1 MGSNLGELLIREK
14 IISPEQLKTAAE
26 YEKKNKVPIGSALVA
41 LGYITEEDMAQALSR
56 QLGYPYIDLSQFEVY
71 PDVIELVP
79 VDIAKKHMIMPIHR
93 IRSFLTMAMV
103 DPTDLDV
110 IENVRFR
117 TNLSIQPV
125 IASESGITEAIN
137 KYYGSSD
144 SLRVKEIIDEIE
156 QADNGAV
163 NVIEEEEEEYDIE
176 ELVHSTEEAPVIT
189 LVNTIFMD
197 AIKKGASDVHFEPYE
212 RSFRVRYRIDG
223 VLHEMMD
230 LALKFKNPVISR
242 VKILSNMDI
251 AEKRLPQDGRIKMR
265 VKWGENSRKEVDM
278 RISCVP
284 AIFGEK
290 IVSRILDRENLQLDM
305 TKLGF
310 EKKSLSVFNEA
321 IHRPFGI
328 ILVTGPT
335 GSGKTNTLYS
345 AISSLNNQEKNI
357 MTAEDPVEFYMPG
370 VNQVNIKE
378 EIGLNFAS
386 SLRAFLRQDPDIM
399 LIGEMRDYETVDI
412 AVKAAL
418 TGHLVFSTVHTNDA
432 AGTISRLINMNV
444 EPFLISDSLVLVVAQ
459 RLVRRLCKKCSEEHK
474 ITPEAL
480 VDIGF
485 SPQEADK
492 VKALKAK
499 GCAACSET
507 GYKGRI
513 ALFEAMQ
520 ITNEIKDL
528 ILAKSQPKD
537 IKAVAM
543 KNGMITLRQSGLH
556 KIKDQVTSIEEVLRE
571 TVRDTEAIRDKET
584 EEVKSASNDSGSA

>member
-14 IISPEQLKTAAE
+14 LISAEQLKSALE
-26 YEKKNKVPIGSALVA
+26 YEKKNKVTVGSALVA
-41 LGYITEEDMAQALSR
+41 LGLITEEDMAQALSR

-71 PDVIELVP
+71 PDVIELIP
-79 VDIAKKHMIMPIHR
+79 PDIAKKHMIMPIHR

-117 TNLSIQPV
+117 TSLSIQPV
-125 IASESGITEAIN
+125 IASESGVSEAIS
-137 KYYGSSD
+137 KYYGASD
-144 SLRVKEIIDEIE
+144 SMRVKEIIDEIE
-156 QADNGAV
+156 QADDGSV
-163 NVIEEEEEEYDIE
+163 NVVEEEEDEYDIE
-176 ELVHSTEEAPVIT
+176 ELTRSTEEAPVIT

-223 VLHEMMD
+223 VLHEMMA
-230 LALKFKNPVISR
+230 LAMKFKNPVTSR

-251 AEKRLPQDGRIKMR
+251 AEKRLPQDGRLKMR
-265 VKWGENSRKEVDM
+265 VKWGDDNKKEVDM
-278 RISCVP
+278 RISCIP
-284 AIFGEK
+284 TIFGEK
-290 IVSRILDRENLQLDM
+290 IVSRILDRENLQLDL

-310 EKKSLSVFNEA
+310 EKESLKLFDEA
-321 IHRPFGI
+321 IKLPFGI

-345 AISSLNNQEKNI
+345 AIATLNSQEKNI
-357 MTAEDPVEFYMPG
+357 MTAEDPVEFYMSG

-386 SLRAFLRQDPDIM
+386 SLRSFLRQDPDIM

-432 AGTISRLINMNV
+432 AGTITRLLNMNV

-459 RLVRRLCKKCSEEHK
+459 RLVRRLCKKCMEEHK
-474 ITPEAL
+474 IAPEAL
-480 VDIGF
+480 VDMGY
-485 SPQEADK
+485 SPEDAEK
-492 VKALKAK
+492 IKPYKAK
-499 GCAACSET
+499 GCALCSDT
-507 GYKGRI
+507 GYKGRVG
-513 ALFEAMQ
+513 LFETMQ
-520 ITNEIKDL
+520 VTNDIKDL

-537 IKAVAM
+537 IKEVALR
-543 KNGMITLRQSGLH
+543 NGMTSLRKSGLT
-556 KIKDQVTSIEEVLRE
+556 KIKDGVTSIEEVIRE
-571 TVRDTEAIRDKET
+571 TVRDTE
-584 EEVKSASNDSGSA
+584 VKSGDNDSGTAKADS

>member
-14 IISPEQLKTAAE
+14 VINQDQLKNAFD
-26 YEKKNKVPIGSALVA
+26 YEKKNKVTIGSALVT
-41 LGYITEEDMAQALSR
+41 LGHISEEEMAQALSR

-71 PDVIELVP
+71 PDVINLIP

-117 TNLSIQPV
+117 TSLSIQPV
-125 IASESGITEAIN
+125 IASESGINDAIN
-137 KYYGSSD
+137 KYYGATD
-144 SLRVKEIIDEIE
+144 SMRVKEIIDEIAS
-156 QADNGAV
+156 ADDGAV
-163 NVIEEEEEEYDIE
+163 DVIEEEGEEYSME

-197 AIKKGASDVHFEPYE
+197 AIRKGASDVHFEPYE

-230 LALKFKNPVISR
+230 LAMKFKNPVLSR
-242 VKILSNMDI
+242 VKILAAMDI

-265 VKWGENSRKEVDM
+265 VKWGENNRKEVDM
-278 RISCVP
+278 RVSCIP
-284 AIFGEK
+284 TIFGEK
-290 IVSRILDRENLQLDM
+290 IVSRILDREMLQLDL

-310 EKKSLSVFNEA
+310 ERESLDVFEKA
-321 IHRPFGI
+321 IVRPWGI

-345 AISSLNNQEKNI
+345 AISNLNAKEKNI

-370 VNQVNIKE
+370 INQVNIKD
-378 EIGLNFAS
+378 EIGLNFAT
-386 SLRAFLRQDPDIM
+386 SLRSFLRQDPDIM

-412 AVKAAL
+412 AIKAAL

-432 AGTISRLINMNV
+432 AGTIMRLVNMDV
-444 EPFLISDSLVLVVAQ
+444 EPFLIADSLALIVAQ
-459 RLVRRLCKKCSEEHK
+459 RLVRRLCKKCREEQK
-474 ITPEAL
+474 LAPEAL

-485 SPQEADK
+485 SPEEAGK
-492 VKALKAK
+492 VKAFKTK
-499 GCAACSET
+499 GCAACNDT
-507 GYKGRI
+507 GYKGRTG
-513 ALFEAMQ
+513 LFEVMD
-520 ITNEIKDL
+520 ITDSIREI
-528 ILAKSQPKD
+528 ILRKGQPRE

-543 KNGMITLRQSGLH
+543 KNGMTSLRQSGLV
-556 KIKDQVTSIEEVLRE
+556 KIKEGITTVEEVLRE
-571 TVRDTEAIRDKET
+571 TVKDGESKNDKNT
-584 EEVKSASNDSGSA
+584 A